1 MPRIRIKIIR
11 MRIRPED
18 FAHCN
23 LDQISST
30 SDDNY
35 LYKSKVVGIQIRI
48 RFSNNKDP
56 QMNSDF
62 YQSLRYFFQ
71 SVLPVLLSADFTRV
85 KILPD
90 LVIEVSKN

>member
-1 MPRIRIKIIR
+1 
-11 MRIRPED
+11 
-18 FAHCN
+18 
-23 LDQISST
+23 
-30 SDDNY
+30 
-35 LYKSKVVGIQIRI
+35 
-48 RFSNNKDP
+48 
-56 QMNSDF
+56 MNSDF